1 LRQVDDFLVANKDS
15 KECDRI
21 GELIQAVMTNPLNQ
35 LGTIRKFNG
44 VNLEQTKYYNHV
56 HCQTYIKKIVSHHGW
71 DKIKIRS
78 PPTPM
83 KSDSKY
89 QVDIQTS
96 RGPESL
102 KEQKE
107 LECRMGFSY
116 RQKITLFFL
125 KNRKRAP

>member
-1 LRQVDDFLVANKDS
+1 VDDFLVTNKDS

-21 GELIQAVMTNPLNQ
+21 GELIQAQMTNPLDQ

-44 VNLEQTKYYNHV
+44 VNVKQTRYYNHV
-56 HCQTYIKKIVSHHGW
+56 HCQTYIEKIVSHHGW
-71 DKIKIRS
+71 DKLRTRS

-96 RGPESL
+96 QGLESL
-102 KEQKE
+102 NSFGAISEIAGTRYCVFTNKKDA
-107 LECRMGFSY
+107 LN
-116 RQKITLFFL
+116 T
-125 KNRKRAP
+125 